1 MSKLPIKDPS
11 IKIIPSPAFRKFVVS
26 RFSRD
31 SLLPDTIRNI
41 CKNNLSACSTNNVD
55 TSGKAVEFTDKEQK
69 FLKEQNTAN
78 QTKDDVDD
86 ETLSIEDKSESPPP
100 DILKSAANQ
109 SNTLTL
115 SLNDLKWVHQALNRL
130 RKDDP
135 DVPYLHELM
144 QDCELLL
151 PENEIQERNPEL
163 EARCQKLRKQQEAKE
178 YEAMTRN
185 VDNVRTLMP
194 QDTIAYQMKQ
204 INRQLIAVAQFI
216 FSVAAGFAF
225 GFIGIELIVGQ
236 LDFGFRL
243 LLGIMIA
250 LVIALAEIYFLAKK
264 LNEDYEQPPIT
275 KQPEPAELGKRKV
288 VESIRITSKTA
299 AKAKG
304 KLHQD

>member
-11 IKIIPSPAFRKFVVS
+11 VKIIPAPAFRKLVSS

-31 SLLPDTIRNI
+31 PLLPQAIQNI
-41 CKNNLSACSTNNVD
+41 CKNNLSKC
-55 TSGKAVEFTDKEQK
+55 TSRIEEEPGKPVEFSEEERE
-69 FLKEQNTAN
+69 FLKDQNEKN
-78 QTKDDVDD
+78 LPKKSDLDDVEND
-86 ETLSIEDKSESPPP
+86 EPEKEPEE
-100 DILKSAANQ
+100 ILKTAPVQ
-109 SNTLTL
+109 KTNTLTL
-115 SLNDLKWVHQALNRL
+115 SLNDLKWLHQALNRL

-135 DVPYLHELM
+135 EVPYLHELM
-144 QDCELLL
+144 QDCEIIL

-243 LLGIMIA
+243 LLGIMIS
-250 LVIALAEIYFLAKK
+250 LIIALAEIYFLAKK
-264 LNEDYEQPPIT
+264 LNEDYDQQPPVG
-275 KQPEPAELGKRKV
+275 QPETSEPGKRKV
-288 VESIRITSKTA
+288 VESIRITPKTA
-299 AKAKG
+299 DKAKG